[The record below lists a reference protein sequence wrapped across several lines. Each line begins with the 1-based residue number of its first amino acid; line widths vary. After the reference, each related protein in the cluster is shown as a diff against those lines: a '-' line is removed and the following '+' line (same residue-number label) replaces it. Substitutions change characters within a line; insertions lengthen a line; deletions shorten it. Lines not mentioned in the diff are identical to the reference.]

1 MSELFLQ
8 LTPELASSLDTQE
21 LDKALAKV
29 KEEMSAL
36 VEKDG
41 TNPHF
46 RNSFTSLSALLKA
59 ATPVLAKNGLSIQ
72 QHPTNSKLVSRLS
85 HSSGQWIVSEYSL
98 PTHKDDPQ
106 GDGSAITY
114 ARRYCYQSILG
125 LAGDIDD
132 DGNASMPISAGP
144 PMPRNGVKR

>member
-1 MSELFLQ
+1 MNELILKI
-8 LTPELASSLDTQE
+8 TEELWTSLDTQE
-21 LDKALAKV
+21 LDKALVKV
-29 KEEMSAL
+29 KSEMSAL

-59 ATPVLAKNGLSIQ
+59 ATPVLAKNGLSLQ
-72 QHPTNSKLVSRLS
+72 QHPTSSKLVSRLS
-85 HSSGQWIVSEYSL
+85 HSSGQWIVSEYTL

-132 DGNASMPISAGP
+132 DGNASMISTGP

>member
-1 MSELFLQ
+1 MIDYILKITEEL
-8 LTPELASSLDTQE
+8 TTSLDTQE

-59 ATPVLAKNGLSIQ
+59 ATPVLAKHGLSLQ
-72 QHPTNSKLVSRLS
+72 QNPTSSKLV
-85 HSSGQWIVSEYSL
+85 
-98 PTHKDDPQ
+98 
-106 GDGSAITY
+106 
-114 ARRYCYQSILG
+114 
-125 LAGDIDD
+125 
-132 DGNASMPISAGP
+132 
-144 PMPRNGVKR
+144 